1 MSSREPWTIAMFRP
15 CSMLY
20 LGGGQRFC
28 RFGPREWGAQHSR
41 KRSLKKLEI
50 GMDYMIIYED
60 GKRVFELWNQCGMFP
75 NPKTKQGRRGTT
87 RSCFDV
93 IGNQI
98 CLRWSVKHC
107 ILQGM
112 QQCLRKGLG
121 VFAQNASNLVGDSV
135 MTSVRCFGDV
145 NAMQRLSLPRLHY
158 IEFLMKQKKV
168 TRARRALDR
177 VCSLARA
184 IGVFCVQW
192 R

>member
-1 MSSREPWTIAMFRP
+1 MDHRHVRP

-28 RFGPREWGAQHSR
+28 RFGPREWGANIPESEVWNW
-41 KRSLKKLEI
+41 KLET
-50 GMDYMIIYED
+50 GMDYED

-107 ILQGM
+107 IVQGM

-177 VCSLARA
+177 VCSLALP
-184 IGVFCVQW
+184 IGVSCVQL